1 MWNQLMGQNQNNFQ
15 QALAANQQN
24 FGQSMQGA
32 NYANQ
37 LRQQQIA
44 EEMQRRGYGLNEINA
59 LLSGQ
64 QVGMP
69 SMPSFMG
76 AGQQAQTPWMQGQ
89 AQQASMQN
97 ANNPWSGL
105 LNAGVSLGSA
115 ALTGGYF

>member
-1 MWNQLMGQNQNNFQ
+1 
-15 QALAANQQN
+15 
-24 FGQSMQGA
+24 
-32 NYANQ
+32 
-37 LRQQQIA
+37 
-44 EEMQRRGYGLNEINA
+44 
-59 LLSGQ
+59 
-64 QVGMP
+64 MP